1 MVQRNNREIE
11 LGPIEDR
18 ELGLASNEYASEET
32 GQEEQSSKPETG
44 YQQSKHLDD
53 PVWLYLQELVE
64 TRLLSAE
71 EERQLGSQ
79 IEEGKRLSAIE
90 QECEARYGAPASA
103 IYLLIALAEHFS
115 NARLVFETL
124 CHQLKLSPVAAI
136 AQRVHDDEL
145 RKAIDGQIDRR
156 LVDVIAESTGMT
168 QGQTMRNLIQ
178 LSVESRLIPWQILE
192 IASQRSSVAEF
203 EKELKAPESHAELE
217 KRLSEIALHFDQTR
231 ERACRAGELLIK
243 SNLRLVVSVVK
254 RYKVQGI
261 SFLDLIQEGNI
272 GLIKAVQKYD
282 HRRGYRF
289 STYATY
295 WIRQAVSRAIAE
307 QSRVLRLPVHVV
319 DDISRLNR
327 VKWQLAREHGHNPT
341 REELASHTGIS
352 PEKLDRLQRAFSR
365 EPISLHKPLPLG
377 EDGEGDQLVDFVAD
391 ETIPSPET
399 QAANA
404 MLKNRVREVLATL
417 QPKERRIIEL
427 RFGFTD
433 GRRRTLKE
441 VGKEFGVCRER
452 VRQIE
457 AKALNKLR
465 HPSRSQKLKEY
476 VE

>member
-1 MVQRNNREIE
+1 MVQRNNLEIE
-11 LGPIEDR
+11 PGPIENR
-18 ELGLASNEYASEET
+18 ELGMASNEYASEET
-32 GQEEQSSKPETG
+32 GQEEQSPKTETG
-44 YQQSKHLDD
+44 YQQIELPDEL
-53 PVWLYLQELVE
+53 VGLYLQEFVE

-90 QECEARYGAPASA
+90 QECEARYGAQTSA
-103 IYLLIALAEHFS
+103 IYLLIALAEHFCH
-115 NARLVFETL
+115 ARLVFETL
-124 CHQLKLSPVAAI
+124 CNQLKLSPAAAI
-136 AQRVHDDEL
+136 AQRVQDYEL

-168 QGQTMRNLIQ
+168 QGQTMRTLIQ
-178 LSVESRLIPWQILE
+178 LSVDSRLIPWQILE
-192 IASQRSSVAEF
+192 KASQRSSVAEF
-203 EKELKAPESHAELE
+203 EKELKALESHAELE

-243 SNLRLVVSVVK
+243 SNLRLVVSVAR

-261 SFLDLIQEGNI
+261 SFLDQIQEGNI

-295 WIRQAVSRAIAE
+295 WIRQAIGRAIAQ

-319 DDISRLNR
+319 DAILKLDR
-327 VKWQLAREHGHNPT
+327 VKYQLAQEYGRDPT
-341 REELASHTGIS
+341 REELASHIGIS
-352 PEKLDRLQRAFSR
+352 YKKLDWLQRATSR
-365 EPISLHKPLPLG
+365 PISLQKPLLLG
-377 EDGEGDQLVDFVAD
+377 EDGEGDELVHFVAD

-404 MLKNRVREVLATL
+404 MLKNRVREVLASL
-417 QPKERRIIEL
+417 RPQERRIIEL

-433 GRRRTLKE
+433 GRSRTLQE

-465 HPSRSQKLKEY
+465 HPSRSQKLNEY